1 MDSVRKAIQPANA
14 NRRLKASTY
23 ESIRPIRRGS
33 GGEFSRV
40 YDVGLPGVL
49 ERPEVRPVFED
60 RSWIGLARRL
70 RQGVLLKV
78 KIGIVDADRVVEIET
93 DDPDALRLTVDTA
106 FASGVSILWFEDTKK
121 RLVGIPRDKL
131 AFVEIEQESDSRSV
145 GFARASG

>member
-1 MDSVRKAIQPANA
+1 M
-14 NRRLKASTY
+14 
-23 ESIRPIRRGS
+23 
-33 GGEFSRV
+33 
-40 YDVGLPGVL
+40 
-49 ERPEVRPVFED
+49 
-60 RSWIGLARRL
+60 
-70 RQGVLLKV
+70 KV